1 MANKNMQPALYLRY
15 HFHFSNFP
23 QICFYRNINATIIL
37 YYLFSMHNYST
48 ISQAIFQHNPTRK
61 WTYGQYVKTRKLSST
76 VAINYTY
83 DIKEPDELLTQLF
96 RNRLQVLHP
105 LPSAKHHDGDSKP
118 HALLQRK
125 DKIHIGYWQL

>member
-1 MANKNMQPALYLRY
+1 
-15 HFHFSNFP
+15 
-23 QICFYRNINATIIL
+23 
-37 YYLFSMHNYST
+37 MHNYST

-61 WTYGQYVKTRKLSST
+61 WTYGQYIKTRKLGEKLSST

-105 LPSAKHHDGDSKP
+105 LPSAKHQHGDSKP

-125 DKIHIGYWQL
+125 DKIHIRYWQL